1 MTTIGQGLADFG
13 AGLGGFLAARKQR
26 NALVDFQSG
35 VNIMDEIL
43 AGDIK
48 KPVVQDFMSSH
59 GIVLPDNVTNT
70 DALLAVRDKLTEKYP
85 VLSAKN
91 RQMINAPA
99 MTALQQQHAL
109 DGVNTLMQ
117 DPNTRSMLT
126 PAELQTVQSIA
137 QIDPEMAL
145 KSFTEMH
152 IKKMESLGSGMGTAE
167 GQGRFYESPEGQA
180 IVNEKERRSLQLSMA
195 KTQYSQELADKLA
208 RSRIML
214 SDALARSRQG
224 TADKQAAIGTQLSAV
239 KDFTKTAT
247 DTVSDAVKGMD
258 ESKKNILTTQDKIN
272 KDSFLTTWDNKSV
285 LPGVSNGD
293 MARAY
298 TKFSMEAQTGDKP
311 VSVKRE
317 LADYLLKEKNIPL
330 TTDNLKTIDQWADSY
345 NPVDRGTS
353 SELSDEQK
361 SYYADLV
368 GEEANYSHL
377 TSIYREAKGHAQ
389 GILDNARSLQQNY
402 EPGSVNYNTLQ
413 LTIDAANGALSTQ
426 EPQVLPRKGIS
437 YQGDTSS
444 ILTPEEH
451 ISKIEQKVAP
461 KPSPATQK
469 FTESLPKTQATTP
482 EQKINTIEIVKDQNT
497 KTAVDA
503 AVNKIVQSGSP
514 VSPTAALVELK
525 RIIKEKNGRDLTPE
539 EETRFGDAIN
549 KWNGGLQ

>member
-1 MTTIGQGLADFG
+1 MATIGQGLADLG
-13 AGLGGFLAARKQR
+13 AGIGGFLAARKQR

-109 DGVNTLMQ
+109 TGVNTLMQ

-167 GQGRFYESPEGQA
+167 GTSRFEMSPEGQA
-180 IVNEKERRSLQLSMA
+180 AADVTAQRSLALDEA
-195 KTQYSQELADKLA
+195 KTAYSQALQDKLE
-208 RSRIML
+208 RGRMYL
-214 SDALARSRQG
+214 SDALARSRQNS
-224 TADKQAAIGTQLSAV
+224 ADKQAAIGTQLSAV
-239 KDFTKTAT
+239 KDFTKIAT
-247 DTVSDAVKGMD
+247 DTVSGAVKGMD
-258 ESKKNILTTQDKIN
+258 ESKKNILNTQDKIN
-272 KDSFLTTWDNKSV
+272 KDSFLTNWDNKSV

-330 TTDNLKTIDQWADSY
+330 TTDNLKTIDQWANSY
-345 NPVDRGTS
+345 NPVDRGTES
-353 SELSDEQK
+353 ALTDEQK

-461 KPSPATQK
+461 QLSPSAQT
-469 FTESLPKTQATTP
+469 FTENLPKTQATTP